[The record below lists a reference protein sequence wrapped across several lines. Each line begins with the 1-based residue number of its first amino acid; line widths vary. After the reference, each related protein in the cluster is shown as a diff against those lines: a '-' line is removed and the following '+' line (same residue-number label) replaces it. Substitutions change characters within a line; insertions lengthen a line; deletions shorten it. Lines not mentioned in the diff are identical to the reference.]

1 MTPPQPGMAPPAS
14 PFGWTGIKNERYTR
28 WNGKLD
34 DRKKIITRMISE
46 SVRFNVKTAPVI
58 ILIVLSWV
66 FSMLFP
72 VLSAG
77 MGALQMEANTPNTW
91 TGSQAASVGMHQMI
105 TNDTEAVYPLRGA
118 FFTNMTQFA
127 TINVPMGWAAYINAT
142 NDGVWTTASLVVIP
156 PHNAPPMDNAMV
168 QVSAKTGRRE
178 DYFSTITTIAPDPF
192 LADQKKSYEM
202 DLAKDSFNGK
212 AGEKVK
218 VEYQLF
224 NSGTVRDDYNISIND
239 VPTKWSVKVFV
250 NGTTVTLK
258 SKTVPNNDMPPQ
270 FWPKVK
276 YFMMSAEAGQ
286 KVPCVFEFSTRE
298 DSAKAN
304 SVNFM
309 VNSRSDQMVA
319 GNYYTVIQLSDT
331 KKSDLTGTI
340 MYDQV
345 MSLETIW
352 TLLLAAVIG
361 SKMIAT
367 DLNEK
372 SYNLYFARPLSKRD
386 YLIGK
391 FGTVGIILSLVT
403 LVPNLITYSLL
414 LLLTKNSS
422 TYVIDHLWVWGS
434 IFGYGIVVVLTF
446 STMSLAFSSMT
457 SRRFYAAAAL
467 VVIYLVTGI
476 MGQIAA
482 QVFNSKYARLIGI
495 ADDLDVVGRNA
506 FKVADNL
513 NLKYSWYYSLLVL
526 VVIWAICSFLV
537 WYKIDRTEISE

>member
-28 WNGKLD
+28 WNGQLD
-34 DRKKIITRMISE
+34 DRKKIIARMISE
-46 SVRFNVKTAPVI
+46 GVRFNVKTAPVI

-72 VLSAG
+72 VLTAG

-105 TNDTEAVYPLRGA
+105 TNDTQAVYPLEGA

-156 PHNAPPMDNAMV
+156 PYNAPPMDTAMV

-192 LADQKKSYEM
+192 LAAQKKSYTMEFT
-202 DLAKDSFNGK
+202 KDAFTGK
-212 AGEKVK
+212 AGDKVN
-218 VEYQLF
+218 VEYQIY
-224 NSGTVRDDYNISIND
+224 NSGTINDDYNISISD
-239 VPTKWSVKVFV
+239 IPTKWSVKVLV
-250 NGTTVTLK
+250 NGTAVTLK
-258 SKTVPNNDMPPQ
+258 TRVIPSRELPQ
-270 FWPKVK
+270 QYWPKVK
-276 YFMMSAEAGQ
+276 YFVMSVGAGE
-286 KVPCVFEFSTRE
+286 KVPCVLEFSTRA

-304 SVNFM
+304 SIDIL
-309 VNSRSDQMVA
+309 VNSRSDQIVA
-319 GNYYTVIQLSDT
+319 GNYYTVVQLSET

-345 MSLETIW
+345 MSLEALW

-372 SYNLYFARPLSKRD
+372 SYNLYFARPISKRD

-422 TYVIDHLWVWGS
+422 TYFVDHLWVWGS

-446 STMSLAFSSMT
+446 STLSLAFSSMT

-476 MGQIAA
+476 MGQIAT
-482 QVFNSKYARLIGI
+482 QIFSSKYSRLIGI
-495 ADDLDVVGRNA
+495 ADDMDVVGRNA

-526 VVIWAICSFLV
+526 VVIWVLCTFLV

>member
-1 MTPPQPGMAPPAS
+1 MTAPQPGMAPPAS

-72 VLSAG
+72 VLTAG

-91 TGSQAASVGMHQMI
+91 TGSQAAAVEMHQMI
-105 TNDTEAVYPLRGA
+105 TNDTEAVYPLKGP
-118 FFTNMTQFA
+118 FFSNMTHFA
-127 TINVPMGWAAYINAT
+127 TINVPMGWAAYINAST
-142 NDGVWTTASLVVIP
+142 DGVWTTASLVVIP
-156 PHNAPPMDNAMV
+156 PHNAYPMDTAMI
-168 QVSAKTGRRE
+168 QVSAQTGRRE

-192 LADQKKSYEM
+192 LAAQKKSYEM
-202 DLAKDSFNGK
+202 VFTKDAFNGK
-212 AGEKVK
+212 AGDKVK
-218 VEYQLF
+218 VEYNLF
-224 NSGTVRDDYNISIND
+224 NSGTVDDEYNISISD
-239 VPTKWSVKVFV
+239 IPTKWSVKVLV
-250 NGTTVTLK
+250 NGTAVPLK
-258 SKTVPNNDMPPQ
+258 SRTIPNNDIPQ
-270 FWPKVK
+270 QWWTKVK
-276 YFMMSAEAGQ
+276 YFVMSVKAGE
-286 KVPCVFEFSTRE
+286 KVPCVLEFSTRK

-304 SVNFM
+304 SVNVL
-309 VNSRSDQMVA
+309 VNSRSDQFIA
-319 GNYYTVIQLSDT
+319 GNYYSLVQLSDT
-331 KKSDLTGTI
+331 KKQDLTGSI
-340 MYDQV
+340 MFDQV
-345 MSLETIW
+345 MSLETLW

-386 YLIGK
+386 YIIGK
-391 FGTVGIILSLVT
+391 FGTVGIILSFAS

-422 TYVIDHLWVWGS
+422 TYFVDHLWVWGA
-434 IFGYGIVVVLTF
+434 IIGYGLVVILTF
-446 STMSLAFSSMT
+446 STLSLAFSSMT

-476 MGQIAA
+476 MGQIAT
-482 QVFNSKYARLIGI
+482 QIFSSKYSRLIGI
-495 ADDLDVVGRNA
+495 ADDMDVVGRNA
-506 FKVADNL
+506 FNVADNL

-526 VVIWAICSFLV
+526 VVIWVICSFLV
-537 WYKIDRTEISE
+537 WYKIDKTEISE

>member
-1 MTPPQPGMAPPAS
+1 MTPPQPGMAPPLS
-14 PFGWTGIKNERYTR
+14 PFGWTGIKSERYTR

-34 DRKKIITRMISE
+34 DRKKIVTRMITE

-77 MGALQMEANTPNTW
+77 MGGLQMEANTPNTW
-91 TGSQAASVGMHQMI
+91 DGSQAASVQMHQMI
-105 TNDTEAVYPLRGA
+105 TNDTEAVYPLEGA
-118 FFTNMTQFA
+118 FFTNMTHFA

-142 NDGVWTTASLVVIP
+142 SDGVWTTASLVVIP
-156 PHNAPPMDNAMV
+156 PYNAPPMDTAMI
-168 QVSAKTGRRE
+168 QVSAQTGRRE

-192 LADQKKSYEM
+192 LAAHKKSYEM
-202 DLAKDSFNGK
+202 EFTKDAFEGK
-212 AGEKVK
+212 AGDKVK

-224 NSGTVRDDYNISIND
+224 NTGTVREDYNISIND
-239 VPTKWSVKVFV
+239 IPTKWSVKVLV
-250 NGTTVTLK
+250 NGTAVPLK
-258 SKTVPNNDMPPQ
+258 TRVIENNELPQ
-270 FWPKVK
+270 QYWRKIK
-276 YFMMSAEAGQ
+276 YFEMSVEAGE
-286 KVPCVFEFSTRE
+286 KVPCVLEFSTRQ

-304 SVNFM
+304 TVNVM
-309 VNSRSDQMVA
+309 VNSRSDPIVA
-319 GNYYTVIQLSDT
+319 GNYYSVIQLSHT
-331 KKSDLTGTI
+331 KKSDLTGSI
-340 MYDQV
+340 MFDQV
-345 MSLETIW
+345 MSLEALW

-414 LLLTKNSS
+414 LLLTKNTS
-422 TYVIDHLWVWGS
+422 TYFVDHLWVWGA
-434 IFGYGIVVVLTF
+434 IFGYGLVVVFTF
-446 STMSLAFSSMT
+446 TTLSLAFSSMT

-476 MGQIAA
+476 MGQIAT
-482 QVFNSKYARLIGI
+482 QVFSSKYSRLIGI
-495 ADDLDVVGRNA
+495 ADDMDVVGRNA
-506 FKVADNL
+506 FKVAENL

-526 VVIWAICSFLV
+526 VVIWVICTFLV
-537 WYKIDRTEISE
+537 WYKIERTEISE